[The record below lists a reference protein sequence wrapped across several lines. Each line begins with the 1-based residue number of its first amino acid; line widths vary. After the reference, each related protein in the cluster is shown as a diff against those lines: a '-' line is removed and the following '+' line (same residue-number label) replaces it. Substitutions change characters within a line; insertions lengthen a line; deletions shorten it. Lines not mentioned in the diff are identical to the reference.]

1 MTASVSAKFKVVN
14 TIIGGTNNS
23 NSPSKNPY
31 NTEIH
36 PLLIDSPNKFLSSK
50 TPEIITNSVNGE
62 NFDQHGENVT
72 MQSIDDEYMIFHSTT
87 PTANNFNN
95 NMRDRMIKHAIWL
108 AIISIACLR
117 LGVRITTTN
126 SKEIRIKSTKLY
138 KGYHFENLYFLLR
151 DIFKM

>member
-50 TPEIITNSVNGE
+50 NPEIITNSENGE
-62 NFDQHGENVT
+62 NFDQHGE
-72 MQSIDDEYMIFHSTT
+72 M
-87 PTANNFNN
+87 
-95 NMRDRMIKHAIWL
+95 
-108 AIISIACLR
+108 
-117 LGVRITTTN
+117 
-126 SKEIRIKSTKLY
+126 
-138 KGYHFENLYFLLR
+138 
-151 DIFKM
+151 